1 MPFAEGLL
9 KENKAVCAD
18 LAARLASSG
27 LWHVLMSQRQAR
39 GETDEHFQESALT
52 GFSRRFALPA
62 LLPLITP
69 DLQLTDTQ
77 GSMLT
82 SGYTV

>member
-1 MPFAEGLL
+1 MGTSISL
-9 KENKAVCAD
+9 V
-18 LAARLASSG
+18 G
-27 LWHVLMSQRQAR
+27 VL
-39 GETDEHFQESALT
+39 FLT
-52 GFSRRFALPA
+52 SFWAQSLSLCRFALPA

-82 SGYTV
+82 SGYTVLPSHYFLEGYLVNSPIY